1 VSVDYSIV
9 PKGSVILSVSQ
20 IKTGKACLRKNY
32 LEKVSKLPVI
42 FAASTT
48 RGSILH
54 ECVERWLLHKDQL
67 KPGTQTF
74 NDVLYPHEWY
84 VKEEKGQRVEIDQEE
99 RDWIRYIIPQAIN
112 ERLLLR
118 DTTREVEWQFLE
130 ELIPAEG
137 DKPAVWI
144 VGYIDLCEDNRVI
157 IDHKTCKNFRWT
169 LNEDQKDPKK
179 FIGYDIQ
186 LNVYAYFWAMENLKR
201 GTPLPETVRL
211 KHIQYGYE
219 DRRVKTAQAVRSWE
233 SVLDVMDQ
241 VKDQA
246 RTIRDSRSIIDH
258 MEVDHNP
265 SNCGAYGGCPYS
277 AICGGM
283 EEPEDYKERIENSIK
298 ANNEL
303 REAKRKH
310 TQMSNS
316 RFDSI
321 LGDMAQQTKEST
333 APVTKV
339 EAPKEEPKTE
349 PKTEAPAPKVIEP
362 KDAITKADIVT
373 CMTQLETNMAPM
385 GIDVNSIPAY
395 QELQGKLDVILDAEQ
410 AEKRAKAKAE
420 AEAKAKAEAE
430 AKADAV
436 VETTPVEEKAPEVV
450 KPTEYRAAEPTN
462 AELAPTKDNKTNLR
476 KGFVLLIN
484 ATSNSYGKFVNIG
497 TIYADVADKVRA
509 HNGELSAAQVHATV
523 IASASDIA
531 SKMLVGHCVNA
542 PTMND
547 VHRDLANELIQYAD
561 VVVYGVQPS

>member
-1 VSVDYSIV
+1 
-9 PKGSVILSVSQ
+9 
-20 IKTGKACLRKNY
+20 
-32 LEKVSKLPVI
+32 
-42 FAASTT
+42 
-48 RGSILH
+48 
-54 ECVERWLLHKDQL
+54 VERWLLHKDQL

-84 VKEEKGQRVEIDQEE
+84 VKDEKGQRVEIDQEE

-112 ERLLLR
+112 ERVLLR
-118 DTTREVEWQFLE
+118 DTTREVEWSFLE

-137 DKPAVWI
+137 GKPAVWI
-144 VGYIDLCEDNRVI
+144 VGYIDLCEDNRTI

-169 LNEDQKDPKK
+169 LNEDEKDPKK

-219 DRRVKTAQAVRSWE
+219 DRRVKTAQAVRSWG

-321 LGDMAQQTKEST
+321 LGNMATQTKENT

-339 EAPKEEPKTE
+339 EEPKEE

-362 KDAITKADIVT
+362 KDAVTKADIVA

-385 GIDVNSIPAY
+385 GIDVNTIPAY

-410 AEKRAKAKAE
+410 AEKRAKAKEEAE
-420 AEAKAKAEAE
+420 AKAKADAEAKAKAEAE
-430 AKADAV
+430 VKAKADAEV
-436 VETTPVEEKAPEVV
+436 KEEPKEQRMEEPMETPDEVV
-450 KPTEYRAAEPTN
+450 QAEPTDV
-462 AELAPTKDNKTNLR
+462 ELTKVKETRTSLR

-484 ATSNSYGKFVNIG
+484 ATSNSYNNSVNIASV
-497 TIYADVADKVRA
+497 YADVAAKVKE
-509 HNGELSAAQVHATV
+509 HNADLNCSQVHATV
-523 IASASDIA
+523 VASASDIA
-531 SKMLVGHCVNA
+531 EKMLKGHCVIA
-542 PTMND
+542 STMND
-547 VHRDLANELIQYAD
+547 AHRDLANELIQYAD
-561 VVVYGVQPS
+561 VVVYGVQSK